1 MRNKLLGILVGGAL
15 AATASNASAAPMLAI
30 DLDTTMMGIQ
40 SSLMFDVGSAPASL
54 SAAVVAFDSAVGGSF
69 VDLVVLDVT
78 SAMTG
83 VGALGPVT
91 TLGGLFGLAIDL
103 NSFGAVV
110 PGAAL
115 LPAGAP
121 GGGSLGGLGF
131 GTLGAPGMLGATP
144 VSVIEFTIL
153 PGMTVGS
160 STFSIVPGA
169 GGALFLDGVPV
180 ATGGASA
187 TLTLTDSGPVP
198 VPEPGAL
205 LLFGAGL
212 LGLAGL
218 RRRRKA

>member
-15 AATASNASAAPMLAI
+15 AVTASNASAAPMLAI

-40 SSLMFDVGSAPASL
+40 SMLSFDVGAAPASI
-54 SAAVVAFDSAVGGSF
+54 SAAVVAFDPMGLSFADTVG
-69 VDLVVLDVT
+69 LDVT
-78 SAMTG
+78 SSMTS

-91 TLGGLFGLAIDL
+91 TLGGLFPFAIDL
-103 NSFGAVV
+103 FSFAAVAPGAVLTPFGA
-110 PGAAL
+110 PSA
-115 LPAGAP
+115 
-121 GGGSLGGLGF
+121 GSLGLLGF
-131 GTLGAPGMLGATP
+131 GSLAGPGILGAVP
-144 VSVIEFTIL
+144 VSLIDFTIL

-160 STFSIVPGA
+160 TTFTIVPGA
-169 GGALFLDGVPV
+169 GGALFLAGFPV
-180 ATGGASA
+180 ATGGAGA

-218 RRRRKA
+218 RRRRKV